1 MSEQVLC
8 PDCGAL
14 NPAGGEACSHCNYPL
29 TDAIPAAP
37 AKPREAAAEKPVEP
51 APAPAPAPA
60 PPKPSAPVRGF
71 DPGARPM
78 RPRRARPDSMQP
90 VQMQLWLVAGV
101 AVVLGILY
109 FAAQGF
115 QKTNEPV
122 IAGANPQLQ
131 QRADLARKTIERD
144 STNLMARIELANV
157 LYDTANWS
165 EAIIHYKSA
174 MRLDPMRSTTV
185 VDLGVCYYNLGQ
197 FAAAETLFTH
207 ALTLDPK
214 QAIALFNLGIVAMSR
229 EQMAQAT
236 EYFHRALEANPP
248 EEMKNL
254 IMQNLEK
261 TMSATGKTP
270 PPLTK

>member
-1 MSEQVLC
+1 MSDQVLC
-8 PDCGAL
+8 PGCGAL
-14 NPAGGEACSHCNYPL
+14 NPAGGEACSQCNFPL

-37 AKPREAAAEKPVEP
+37 AKPKEASPAPVAEPVEAAP
-51 APAPAPAPA
+51 PA

-78 RPRRARPDSMQP
+78 RPRRARPDAMQP

-115 QKTNEPV
+115 QKTNEPA
-122 IAGANPQLQ
+122 IAGASPQLQ

-174 MRLDPMRSTTV
+174 LRLDPQRATTV

-214 QAIALFNLGIVAMSR
+214 QSVALFNLGIVAMSR

-236 EYFHRALEANPP
+236 EYFHRALESNPP
-248 EEMKNL
+248 EEMKSL
-254 IMQNLEK
+254 IMQNLQK